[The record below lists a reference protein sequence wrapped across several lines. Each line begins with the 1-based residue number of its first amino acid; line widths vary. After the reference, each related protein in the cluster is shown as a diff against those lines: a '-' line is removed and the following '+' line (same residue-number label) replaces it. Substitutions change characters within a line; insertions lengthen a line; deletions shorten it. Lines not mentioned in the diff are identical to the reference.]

1 MLISYKPSLFALQI
15 YASLADAYAAIAE
28 RLSGSEGDYFFGSQ
42 PSSLDALLFG
52 HLAFHQAAPVSSP
65 EIRHQVRLAY
75 VTFIDLSCLKFSH
88 HFVWICNQD
97 HNSFGMSYVVAPTPS
112 LRGCSSFPLRD
123 TFL

>member
-1 MLISYKPSLFALQI
+1 MTFFDQQRRDPKGSNPMAVSVCIMHLHDMLLAGNEVSGKELCRSLLCVDLLQACLFALQV

-65 EIRHQVRLAY
+65 EIRHQVRLA
-75 VTFIDLSCLKFSH
+75 
-88 HFVWICNQD
+88 
-97 HNSFGMSYVVAPTPS
+97 
-112 LRGCSSFPLRD
+112 
-123 TFL
+123 